1 MVSRQALSGTRSS
14 LVATIP
20 MISFSHFEW
29 SKPQWLKSKSPLRA
43 GFLILLEAN
52 VVGSTQVFVDR
63 LMQMADPAFLIACQ
77 DDLAG
82 G

>member
-1 MVSRQALSGTRSS
+1 MVPRQALSGTRGS

-20 MISFSHFEW
+20 MISFSHFEC

-63 LMQMADPAFLIACQ
+63 LMQMPYSAFLIAGEN
-77 DDLAG
+77 DLAG

>member
-1 MVSRQALSGTRSS
+1 MEPRQALSGTRSS

-20 MISFSHFEW
+20 MISFSHFEC

-52 VVGSTQVFVDR
+52 VVGSTQVFVNR
-63 LMQMADPAFLIACQ
+63 LVQMPDPTLLIARQ
-77 DDLAG
+77 NDLAG
-82 G
+82 R

>member
-1 MVSRQALSGTRSS
+1 
-14 LVATIP
+14 VAIIAT
-20 MISFSHFEW
+20 ISFSHFER
-29 SKPQWLKSKSPLRA
+29 SKPQWLESKSPLRA

-63 LMQMADPAFLIACQ
+63 LVQMPDPTLLIAGEN
-77 DDLAG
+77 DLAG